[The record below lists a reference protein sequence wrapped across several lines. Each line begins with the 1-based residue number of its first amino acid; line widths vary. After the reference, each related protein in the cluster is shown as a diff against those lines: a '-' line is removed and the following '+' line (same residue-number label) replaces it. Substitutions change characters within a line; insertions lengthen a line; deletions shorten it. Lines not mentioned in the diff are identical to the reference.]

1 MKGEIMSVHLQIIMG
16 STRPGRFSEK
26 PARWIFKKAEEQH
39 GVEAEL
45 LDLRE
50 YPLPFYNEPLSPSSL
65 ESYSSDVAQIWSEK
79 VSQGDG
85 YIIVTPEYNH
95 GYPAVLKNALDFA
108 YYPWNKKTVGFV
120 SYGGVSGARSV
131 EQLRLV
137 AIELQM
143 APVRNSVHI
152 PVKLFRELKKKEQ
165 VTPEDFSSID
175 SYAERF
181 FQQLIWWTKA
191 LKEAREES

>member
-1 MKGEIMSVHLQIIMG
+1 MSIHLQVIVG

-26 PARWIFKKAEEQH
+26 PAKWIFQKAKELKDAE
-39 GVEAEL
+39 VEL

-65 ESYSSDVAQIWSEK
+65 EKYSSDVADKWARK
-79 VSQGDG
+79 VSEADG

-95 GYPAVLKNALDFA
+95 GYSAVLKNALDFA
-108 YYPWNKKTVGFV
+108 YYPWNGKAVGFV

-143 APVRNSVHI
+143 APVRNTVHI
-152 PVKLFRELKKKEQ
+152 PVKLFSELKEKEQ
-165 VTPEDFSSID
+165 VTVADFSSID
-175 SYAERF
+175 SYAEGF
-181 FQQLIWWTKA
+181 LQQLIWWTRA
-191 LKEAREES
+191 LKEAREAT